1 MLWSLRYMG
10 NTHDMLSDDTKCQD
24 CADGESQSLLFAMR
38 LTGNEYLQNF
48 HLQQY
53 PIHMG

>member
-1 MLWSLRYMG
+1 MG